1 MTDRHYFPRRSY
13 LDLVRADLWRI
24 DSGVV
29 RAVTWLEDG
38 STTLGFWGA
47 GAVVGNT
54 CLRSDNDL
62 LECLTPTIATPLLAQ
77 NCAERAMLAHIQQLQ
92 ELLIIRSCKRIEDK
106 LLKLLVWL
114 SQRFGTLQDAG
125 MTIDIFLT
133 HQDLAETLCT
143 TRVTITRSLKDLE
156 RQGAICYL
164 ENRRLLVVRGASPVE
179 NGSTCLQSD
188 PMPQQLIDN
197 LVNFTS
203 HGSPMPIGIA
213 ERRATNRPLS
223 VSHR

>member
-54 CLRSDNDL
+54 CLQSDNDL

-77 NCAERAMLAHIQQLQ
+77 SCAERAMLAQIQQLQ
-92 ELLIIRSCKRIEDK
+92 ELLIIRSCKRIEDR
-106 LLKLLVWL
+106 LLKLLIWL
-114 SQRFGTLQDAG
+114 SQRFGTAQDAG

-156 RQGAICYL
+156 RQGAIRHL
-164 ENRRLLVVRGASPVE
+164 ENRRLLVCREASP
-179 NGSTCLQSD
+179 
-188 PMPQQLIDN
+188 PPQKLAEH
-197 LVNFTS
+197 LVKLNTYS
-203 HGSPMPIGIA
+203 SLVPSGIA
-213 ERRATNRPLS
+213 TQRGTNRPLS
-223 VSHR
+223 VGYR